1 MRYLV
6 MVAAALL
13 LVGTSGPASAQVTDE
28 RVTAA
33 VDRAVAA
40 LLKAQTD
47 KGWWSQWGI
56 WSRNHKYAGGAEV
69 YAMLALA
76 YADVPLSDE
85 KMKKGFDALLE
96 FKMGHTYVAAARIMV
111 IAKLMPRLGRELSE
125 RARAVMKLDVA
136 FLLKTQL
143 PIGGWGYPNYD
154 YFTEPRPEN
163 RPDAWDF
170 SNTQMAVLGLS
181 EAMRAGEEIPREPLE
196 RVQKLYLD
204 LQNDDGGW
212 NYGVRGEGG
221 PSYGSMSAAAVAS
234 LFITRDAL
242 YPGVG
247 CPCRSG
253 SSRGKVVAVDAAID
267 KGLAWLGKNF
277 TPSYYDPAKKGEDW
291 TLYWLYA
298 AERTGL
304 ASGMK
309 YFGGHDWYAEGGDWI
324 LKQQNSRTG
333 VWGGMHTYLDCYAIC
348 FLVKGRAP
356 ILMNKLQFKGQW
368 NNHAR
373 DLANL
378 VRVLEKRKEQALQ
391 WQIVTAESPVAGWHD
406 SPILYITAESALALS
421 PDERRKLRTFTDG
434 GGTILFEAS
443 CGNPAA
449 KRSWEQICREVW
461 PEFELK
467 IVDKEHPLWSADQR
481 IMSRMSPL
489 FGMTDGLRTFLFVSW
504 QDISCAWNTLSV
516 VRDEVLFDLGGN
528 LYAYATDRRPIRS
541 RLAVK
546 RNSGGTGYAEA
557 KPSVTKAVPLAIARL
572 KHGGDWY
579 VGKNYSLEART
590 AADLSA
596 AVPGLKIAAAEAVAA
611 ADLRADPGAVAW
623 LTGRQNVA
631 LAEADLAAIKSFL
644 TGGGFLLAEA
654 AMGDPRFDA
663 AFRTAAGQLGLQ
675 MTPVGKDDPILT
687 GRFEG
692 ATGYAIGNVAFT
704 FALRSQRIGK
714 PQPELYRLSL
724 GGKLVGLYSPLDL
737 TFSQTGIDAFDCRGY
752 ESEDARALLANVLL
766 TAGCRP

>member
-1 MRYLV
+1 MRTILPA
-6 MVAAALL
+6 MMLCLLAASA
-13 LVGTSGPASAQVTDE
+13 GPAAAQVTDE
-28 RVTAA
+28 QVTAA
-33 VDRAVAA
+33 VDRGVAA

-47 KGWWSQWGI
+47 KGWWSEWGI
-56 WSRNHKYAGGAEV
+56 WSRNRKFAGGAEV

-76 YADVPLSDE
+76 YADVPLTNE

-111 IAKLMPRLGRELSE
+111 IAKLLPKLDRELAE
-125 RARAVMKLDVA
+125 RARAVMKDDVN
-136 FLLKTQL
+136 FLLKTQM
-143 PIGGWGYPNYD
+143 PIGGWSYPNYD
-154 YFTEPRPEN
+154 YFTDAKPDI

-181 EAMRAGEEIPREPLE
+181 EAIRSGIEIPREPVE

-204 LQNDDGGW
+204 MQNADGGW

-221 PSYGSMSAAAVAS
+221 PSYGSMTAAAVAS
-234 LFITRDAL
+234 LFITRDYL

-253 SSRGKVVAVDAAID
+253 ASRGKVATVDEAIE

-277 TPSYYDPAKKGEDW
+277 KPTYYDPTKKGEDW

-298 AERTGL
+298 AERAGL

-309 YFGGHDWYAEGGDWI
+309 YFGGHDWYAEGAAWI

-348 FLVKGRAP
+348 FLVKGRSP
-356 ILMNKLQFKGQW
+356 ILMNKFQFKGQW
-368 NNHAR
+368 NSHSR

-406 SPILYITAESALALS
+406 SPILYITAESALDLS
-421 PDERRKLRTFTDG
+421 PEERKKLRTFTDG

-461 PEFELK
+461 SEFELK
-467 IVDKEHPLWSADQR
+467 IVDKEHPLWTADQR
-481 IMSRMSPL
+481 IVGRLPPL
-489 FGMTDGLRTFLFVSW
+489 FGMQDGMRTFLFVSW
-504 QDISCAWNTLSV
+504 QDFSCAWNTLSV
-516 VRDEVLFDLGGN
+516 VRDEMLFDLGGN

-541 RLAVK
+541 RLAAK
-546 RNSGGTGYAEA
+546 RGSDGKSYAQA
-557 KPSVTKAVPLAIARL
+557 KPSVTKAVPLVIVRL

-579 VGKNYSLEART
+579 AGKNYSLESRA

-596 AVPGLKIAAAEAVAA
+596 AVAGLKLSAGEPVAA
-611 ADLRADPGAVAW
+611 ADLKAAPGAVAW
-623 LTGRQNVA
+623 LTGRQSVA
-631 LAEADLAAIKSFL
+631 LAEADLAALKTFL
-644 TGGGFLLAEA
+644 AGGGFLLAEA

-663 AFRTAAGQLGLQ
+663 AFRAAAGQLGLQ
-675 MTPVGKDDPILT
+675 MTPVGKDDPVLT
-687 GRFEG
+687 GKFDG
-692 ATGYAIGNVAFT
+692 AAGYAIGNVKFT
-704 FALRSQRIGK
+704 FALRPQRIGK

-737 TFSQTGIDAFDCRGY
+737 SYCQTGMDAFDCRGY
-752 ESEDARALLANVLL
+752 ESEDARAVLANVMIA
-766 TAGCRP
+766 AGCRP